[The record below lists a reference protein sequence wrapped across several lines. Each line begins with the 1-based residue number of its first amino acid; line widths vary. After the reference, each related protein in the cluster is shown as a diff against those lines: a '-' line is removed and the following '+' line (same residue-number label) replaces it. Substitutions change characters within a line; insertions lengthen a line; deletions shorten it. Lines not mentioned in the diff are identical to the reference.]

1 MKVTE
6 NVSETF
12 EIDEHRFA
20 ESWNLSRSN
29 HGSILTVYSPGMF
42 VYNGVRGKYQ
52 AVSIT
57 ERSCSLGCEHCK
69 GVLLKSMPEV
79 NSPESLLN
87 FALQAHRRGDTGILL
102 TGGCDENGFLPWEN
116 FTDTIFEIKKKTNL
130 KVSVH
135 PGQIDQKTAS
145 DLKAAGVDQALVDVI
160 GLDKTALEV
169 YHLKDGVN
177 SIIRT
182 MDALSH
188 AGIEIAPH
196 IIMGLHF
203 GEILG
208 EYRALEIIKRYPV
221 KKYVVVVLNPLK
233 QTPMEN
239 VVPPT
244 PEEVGNFLVKARL
257 EMPQTLA
264 SLGCA
269 RPRGKYRLAVDMI
282 AVKVG
287 VNSIALAADKAVEL
301 ALDMGLEVKYESSC
315 CSVN

>member
-12 EIDEHRFA
+12 NIDADQFA

-29 HGSILTVYSPGMF
+29 HGSTLTVYSPGMF
-42 VYNGVRGKYQ
+42 VYNGIRGKYQ

-57 ERSCSLGCEHCK
+57 TRNCSLSCEHCK
-69 GVLLKSMPEV
+69 GVLLQSMPEL
-79 NSPESLLN
+79 NSPDALLN
-87 FALQAHRRGDTGILL
+87 FALNAQKRGDTGILL
-102 TGGCDENGFLPWEN
+102 TGGCDENGFLPWKR
-116 FTDTIFEIKKKTNL
+116 FIGAILEIKKRTSL
-130 KVSVH
+130 KVSIH
-135 PGQIDQKTAS
+135 PGQVDKKTAL
-145 DLKAAGVDQALVDVI
+145 DLKTAGVDQALVDVI
-160 GLDKTALEV
+160 GSEKTAQDV
-169 YHLKDGVN
+169 YHLKGGVD
-177 SIIRT
+177 SVLKT

-188 AGIEIAPH
+188 AEIEMAPH

-208 EYRALEIIKRYPV
+208 EYQALEIMKNYHI

-239 VVPPT
+239 VVPP
-244 PEEVGNFLVKARL
+244 PPDEIGRFLVKARR
-257 EMPQTLA
+257 EMPQSLA

-269 RPRGKYRLAVDMI
+269 RPRGKYRLAVDML
-282 AVKVG
+282 AVKAG
-287 VNSIALAADKAVEL
+287 VNSIALASDKAVEL
-301 ALDMGLEVKYESSC
+301 ALNMGLEVKYESSC

>member
-1 MKVTE
+1 M
-6 NVSETF
+6 SGTF
-12 EIDEHRFA
+12 DMNEDQFA

-42 VYNGVRGKYQ
+42 VYNGIRGKYQ

-57 ERSCSLGCEHCK
+57 TRNCSLSCEHCK
-69 GVLLKSMPEV
+69 GVLLQSMPEL
-79 NSPESLLN
+79 NSPDALLN
-87 FALQAHRRGDTGILL
+87 FALNAQKRGDIGILL
-102 TGGCDENGFLPWEN
+102 TGGCDENGFLPWER
-116 FTDTIFEIKKKTNL
+116 FTDTIFEIKKRTNL

-135 PGQIDQKTAS
+135 PGQVDKKTAS
-145 DLKAAGVDQALVDVI
+145 ALKAAGVDQALVDVI
-160 GLDKTALEV
+160 GSEKTALEV
-169 YHLKDGVN
+169 YHLKDGVS
-177 SIIRT
+177 SIMIT

-208 EYRALEIIKRYPV
+208 EYRALEIIKSYPI

-233 QTPMEN
+233 QTPMEK

-244 PEEVGNFLVKARL
+244 PDEVGRFLVKARFQ
-257 EMPQTLA
+257 MPQTLA

-269 RPRGKYRLAVDMI
+269 RPRGKYRLAVDII
-282 AVKVG
+282 AVKAG
-287 VNSIALAADKAVEL
+287 VNSIALASDKAVEL
-301 ALDMGLEVKYESSC
+301 AQNMGLEVKYESSC
-315 CSVN
+315 CAVN